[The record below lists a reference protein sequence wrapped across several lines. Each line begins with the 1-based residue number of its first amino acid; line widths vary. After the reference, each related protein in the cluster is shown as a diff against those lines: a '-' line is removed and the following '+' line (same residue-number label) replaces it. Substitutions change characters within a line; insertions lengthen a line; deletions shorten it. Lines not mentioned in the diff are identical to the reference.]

1 MIKMVRF
8 LYQSIIQLRNFLY
21 DIKIFKV
28 YKSSIPIISVGNLT
42 MGGTG
47 KTPFV
52 LFLINYFLKKN
63 LSPLVVSRGY
73 GRTSRG
79 QIVVHSKAS
88 YTVKDIGDEPYLIN
102 KNFPEIDIIINHKR
116 VEAVKWAE
124 RSQKKYDVIILD
136 DGYQHRSIFRNLN
149 ILLINGRQ
157 NHASLLPGGDLREPL
172 ENIRRADCIVLTKGG
187 VDSKMKNMILKTKKP
202 MYSTK
207 EVFSKSTIKYNT
219 GISFCGIGDPDS
231 FKETLNKLSINII
244 KGLQFKD
251 HQNYSSSII
260 KKIEESLKK
269 TNQNTFFTT
278 EKDWVKLPNDFIEK
292 YNGCYIKMET
302 CIEDD
307 SFYTIMNNSLK

>member
-1 MIKMVRF
+1 MVRF

-21 DIKIFKV
+21 DIKILKV
-28 YKSSIPIISVGNLT
+28 YRPSIPIISVGNLT
-42 MGGTG
+42 VGGTG

-63 LSPLVVSRGY
+63 LSPLVISRGY

-79 QIVVHSKAS
+79 QIVVHSKVN

-102 KNFPEIDIIINHKR
+102 KNFPDIDIIINHKR
-116 VEAVKWAE
+116 VEAVKWVE
-124 RSQKKYDVIILD
+124 KSQKKYDVIILD

-157 NHASLLPGGDLREPL
+157 NHTSLLPGGDLREPL
-172 ENIRRADCIVLTKGG
+172 ENISRADCIVLTKGG
-187 VDSKMKNMILKTKKP
+187 VDSKIKNILSKTKKP

-207 EVFSKSTIKYNT
+207 EVFLKSNIKYNT

-244 KGLQFKD
+244 KSLQFKD

-260 KKIEESLKK
+260 KKIEEALQK

-278 EKDWVKLPNDFIEK
+278 EKDWVKLPNDFIKK

-302 CIEDD
+302 SIGDD
-307 SFYTIMNNSLK
+307 SFYTIVNNSLQ